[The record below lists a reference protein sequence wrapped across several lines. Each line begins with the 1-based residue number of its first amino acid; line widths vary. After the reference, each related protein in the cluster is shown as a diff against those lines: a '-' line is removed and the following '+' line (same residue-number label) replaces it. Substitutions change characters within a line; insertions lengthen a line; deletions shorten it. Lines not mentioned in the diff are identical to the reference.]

1 VWVLWI
7 GVVPDPLFLM
17 YCYNYFMAGG
27 VAMDCSVEIP
37 FSRWF

>member
-1 VWVLWI
+1 LLWI

-27 VAMDCSVEIP
+27 VAMY
-37 FSRWF
+37 